1 MTRIPREQIE
11 NLMKKINGIGDVDP
25 PRDLSQ
31 GQSQILYNQRLIA
44 VGIGVI
50 LNRLDEI
57 EAKPT
62 HIGKVEGGL
71 NIGMG
76 GKD

>member
-11 NLMKKINGIGDVDP
+11 NLMKKINDMQDVP
-25 PRDLSQ
+25 SPRDLGQ

-44 VGIGVI
+44 LGIGVI
-50 LNRLDEI
+50 MNRLDEI

-62 HIGKVEGGL
+62 HIGTVEGGL
-71 NIGMG
+71 SVNMG
-76 GKD
+76 EKD